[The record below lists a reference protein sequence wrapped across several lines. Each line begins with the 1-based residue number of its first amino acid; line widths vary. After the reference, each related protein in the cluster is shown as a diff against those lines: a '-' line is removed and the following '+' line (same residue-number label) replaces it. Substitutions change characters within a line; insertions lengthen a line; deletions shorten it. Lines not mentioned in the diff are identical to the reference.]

1 MPYGFFHT
9 IQQSPHFDR
18 FTFGISQ
25 MPLWARVILAVF
37 LIPGMVAVVLSI
49 VLFLVSILALLLVT
63 VPVYL
68 CLRWVTGVK
77 TSSTTDMFRRSKR
90 VEAKVT

>member
-1 MPYGFFHT
+1 MPYGFFQT
-9 IQQSPHFDR
+9 IQQSDHFDR
-18 FTFGISQ
+18 FTFGISK
-25 MPLWARVILAVF
+25 MPLWARIILAVF
-37 LIPGMVAVVLSI
+37 LIPGMIVVGLSI
-49 VLFLVSILALLLVT
+49 VFFLVSMLALLLVT

-68 CLRWVTGVK
+68 LLRWITGVK

>member
-25 MPLWARVILAVF
+25 MPLWARIVLAVF
-37 LIPGMVAVVLSI
+37 LVPGMVMVGLSI
-49 VLFLVSILALLLVT
+49 ILFLVSILALLLVT

-68 CLRWVTGVK
+68 FLRWITGVK
-77 TSSTTDMFRRSKR
+77 TSPTADMFRRSKR
-90 VEAKVT
+90 VEARVT